1 MFKIFPLPDTKEV
14 SRELSLH
21 PIHLTRDKQ
30 GNLPPSALIPYCSYQ
45 GESTLLGK
53 VIPEVDGFE
62 TCDRFEPTILEGQLC
77 FSIDVAK
84 YREEPTKKGKA
95 KGLFFM
101 LDPSPYEPKAI
112 RKVEISRKEDQTF
125 RVYIHTLAQYSTFG
139 LGSCGMSTLKK
150 MTDTKSFLI
159 TKRNVLFTTK
169 KNVKL
174 RSI

>member
-1 MFKIFPLPDTKEV
+1 MFTPIFVTDAKKV

-95 KGLFFM
+95 
-101 LDPSPYEPKAI
+101 
-112 RKVEISRKEDQTF
+112 
-125 RVYIHTLAQYSTFG
+125 
-139 LGSCGMSTLKK
+139 
-150 MTDTKSFLI
+150 
-159 TKRNVLFTTK
+159 
-169 KNVKL
+169 
-174 RSI
+174 